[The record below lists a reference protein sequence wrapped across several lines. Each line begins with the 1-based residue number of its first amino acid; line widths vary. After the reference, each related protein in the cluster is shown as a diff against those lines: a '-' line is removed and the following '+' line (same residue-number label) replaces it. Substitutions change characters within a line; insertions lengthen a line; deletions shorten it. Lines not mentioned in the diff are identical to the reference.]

1 MDEELKQ
8 YLTAMEERLKAHVE
22 THVDQRVDAAE
33 NRLVEKMRDMQS
45 ELLRGFRVFSGA
57 QVIRLRKL
65 EADQSNPGRV
75 LVQPCR
81 GRRKPAL
88 GNRGTARRS

>member
-8 YLTAMEERLKAHVE
+8 YLMAMEDRLKTHVDE
-22 THVDQRVDAAE
+22 RVDASEHRLMSHVDQRVE
-33 NRLVEKMRDMQS
+33 TSEHKLEERLVEKMRDMQS

-65 EADQSNPGRV
+65 EVDQSN
-75 LVQPCR
+75 LD
-81 GRRKPAL
+81 A
-88 GNRGTARRS
+88 S